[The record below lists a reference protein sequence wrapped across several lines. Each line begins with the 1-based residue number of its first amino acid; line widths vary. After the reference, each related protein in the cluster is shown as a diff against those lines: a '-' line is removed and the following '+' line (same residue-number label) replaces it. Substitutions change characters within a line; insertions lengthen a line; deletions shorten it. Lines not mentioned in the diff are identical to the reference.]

1 MPTIAKQC
9 PPPLEAYRDYL
20 VLLARLQ
27 IDPRLRSKL
36 DPSDVVQEALLRA
49 HTRRDQC
56 RSETAAEIAG
66 WLRAILENALA
77 EASRRFS
84 GPQRDVMREVSLQA
98 AIDAFSSRLDGL
110 LKGNREGPEQTAW
123 NGEQLLHLAAALAQ
137 LPEDQRT
144 AVEMRY
150 FRVSSIPAIAKQL
163 GRSSASVAGLL
174 RRGLSNLR
182 GNLNEHT

>member
-1 MPTIAKQC
+1 MEHALLPLIVDFFPNSAPAAVDNAVARILVVGGIVPTIAKQC

-49 HTRRDQC
+49 HARRDQC

-66 WLRAILENALA
+66 WLRAILANALA

-110 LKGNREGPEQTAW
+110 LYPS
-123 NGEQLLHLAAALAQ
+123 GEPQWTRAAG
-137 LPEDQRT
+137 
-144 AVEMRY
+144 
-150 FRVSSIPAIAKQL
+150 S
-163 GRSSASVAGLL
+163 
-174 RRGLSNLR
+174 
-182 GNLNEHT
+182 